1 MAEKET
7 TEIMIRRVLPM
18 QKNSLKKLAS
28 KNKFENLN
36 QFMLWQINK
45 IVHNGELDD
54 YQNKYADDLLS
65 IKENQTKII
74 NELTKQNLQELRI
87 EKEIQTNEIL
97 IQRWI
102 EFFDLVDRNEL

>member
-1 MAEKET
+1 MKNYLSEIKLRGVNTETKNALKVMAK
-7 TEIMIRRVLPM
+7 
-18 QKNSLKKLAS
+18 KNNFTS
-28 KNKFENLN
+28 LN
-36 QFMLWQINK
+36 QFLLWQINK
-45 IVHNGELDD
+45 IVHNGELDS
-54 YQNKYADDLLS
+54 YQNKFADDLLS

-102 EFFDLVDRNEL
+102 EFFDLVDQNEL